1 MQEPFLCCFGV
12 SLGSTASRGWG
23 SLDHL
28 VTSPGCMIPPS
39 TQLQEL
45 CTRWEVQGN
54 LSQGIFVAD
63 SSKVPVAKIRNLRPA
78 GLQTTLGTAD
88 NPGGLQT
95 TLGDCRQPWGTAD
108 NPGGLQT
115 TSWLL
120 SALTRS
126 HSSWL
131 GKFTRPHLTSRET
144 EAQRAKVSTFKIT
157 RKGGED
163 VALG

>member
-1 MQEPFLCCFGV
+1 MRYIFITGPVSMQEPFLCCFGV

-78 GLQTTLGTAD
+78 GLQTTLG
-88 NPGGLQT
+88 
-95 TLGDCRQPWGTAD
+95 DCRQP
-108 NPGGLQT
+108 PGSSQ
-115 TSWLL
+115 LL
-120 SALTRS
+120 LVPIAA
-126 HSSWL
+126 
-131 GKFTRPHLTSRET
+131 G
-144 EAQRAKVSTFKIT
+144 
-157 RKGGED
+157 
-163 VALG
+163 

>member
-1 MQEPFLCCFGV
+1 MRYIFIMGPVSVQEPFLCCFGV

-78 GLQTTLGTAD
+78 GLQTT
-88 NPGGLQT
+88 
-95 TLGDCRQPWGTAD
+95 
-108 NPGGLQT
+108 
-115 TSWLL
+115 SWLL

-131 GKFTRPHLTSRET
+131 GRFTRPHLTSRET
-144 EAQRAKVSTFKIT
+144 EAQRAKVSNFKTT
-157 RKGGED
+157 RKDGED